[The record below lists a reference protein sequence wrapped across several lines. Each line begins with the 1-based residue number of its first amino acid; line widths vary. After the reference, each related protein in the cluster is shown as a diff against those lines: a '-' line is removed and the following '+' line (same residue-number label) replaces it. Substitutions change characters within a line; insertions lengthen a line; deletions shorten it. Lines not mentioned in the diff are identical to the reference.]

1 MSTSK
6 VNFFRFFLLRSI
18 FIFLLRGATEL
29 CSLPKESMDGD
40 FSMALGCGF
49 DLDLTVLF
57 IGLNL
62 SFYVVLSYG
71 AYISTV
77 FY

>member
-1 MSTSK
+1 MSSSN

-40 FSMALGCGF
+40 FSIAFGC
-49 DLDLTVLF
+49 DLDLVVLF

-62 SFYVVLSYG
+62 SFYDVLSYG
-71 AYISTV
+71 ADISTV
-77 FY
+77 FC

>member
-1 MSTSK
+1 
-6 VNFFRFFLLRSI
+6 
-18 FIFLLRGATEL
+18 
-29 CSLPKESMDGD
+29 MDGD

-62 SFYVVLSYG
+62 SFYDVLSYG